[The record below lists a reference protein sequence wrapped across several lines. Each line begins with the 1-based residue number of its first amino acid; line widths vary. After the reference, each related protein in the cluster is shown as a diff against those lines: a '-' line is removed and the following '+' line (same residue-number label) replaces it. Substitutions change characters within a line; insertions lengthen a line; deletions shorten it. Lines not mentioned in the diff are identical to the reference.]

1 MEKDAQKPR
10 SKLGRRFEE
19 EFKRDAVRMLES
31 RIRTAE
37 QLAAELGVSSWSL
50 KRWAKVYGQDSA
62 AGGPPGG
69 GPPVADGAA
78 LMLENARLRRE
89 LETVS
94 RQRDILK
101 KALGILGQE
110 PPNSTK

>member
-1 MEKDAQKPR
+1 
-10 SKLGRRFEE
+10 
-19 EFKRDAVRMLES
+19 MLES

-62 AGGPPGG
+62 AGGPPGGG